1 MDSPRWGSSAEVSD
15 WRTSPRVIHGRFRH
29 MPLWGQFV
37 NRHGAIRESV
47 KHRFLERLERQT
59 SLDDLDRCFPFQ
71 VLSLEA
77 SALEFYQFYG
87 V

>member
-1 MDSPRWGSSAEVSD
+1 ML
-15 WRTSPRVIHGRFRH
+15 FRSNDTATTQIYTVTNTLSLH
-29 MPLWGQFV
+29 DALP
-37 NRHGAIRESV
+37 I
-47 KHRFLERLERQT
+47 HRFLERLERQT